1 MEEQEF
7 KKVDILIVDDDRL
20 SLELAGKILE
30 KDFQIA
36 SVGSGQEALAFLE
49 ENAPKLILMDL
60 HMPDMDGRETMQRI
74 QEREEWRK
82 IPVIILTADA
92 KPETE
97 EACFAMG
104 ATDFIAKPF
113 VPVIMR
119 NRISRAVELYTL
131 RWELES
137 RLAEK
142 TRLVERVSLNSI
154 MVIANTIDAKDTYTS
169 GHSLRVAKCSEAI
182 ARRLGWSEGEVRNL
196 HYIALLHDIGKIGV
210 PDSIL
215 NKPSRLTAEEFSLI
229 KKHPVIGH
237 EILKDIRMIKG
248 VAEGAYYHH
257 ERYDGKGY
265 PNGLKGEEIPFY
277 ARIIGIA
284 DAYDAMTSNRIYRTK
299 LPTEKVIAEF
309 ERCAGTQFDPMLARV
324 FVEMLKE
331 GFYIPAQSRREY
343 DSTNQEEINM
353 AEESSA
359 LLSKI
364 LTEYGAGKGTV
375 DFLTGLNNRRYG
387 EERVT
392 SLIREGHKGVFV
404 ILDLDNFKDVN
415 DAYGHLMGD
424 KVLKLMASALSANM
438 PDTDVVCRMGGD
450 EFVLFLCDVELKRVI
465 EEKIR
470 QIRDAFAE
478 NMKDEKCRE
487 MVSISAGISLCPR
500 DGRNFSTLY
509 NNADKALY
517 HVKRNGKNSVHFF
530 SPVGMDQEQS
540 KVQTDLDNIR
550 HILEGRMDQAEGI
563 YKVHYDEFK
572 NLYTYLSRCVKRKGQ
587 SVQMVLFTLKSGN
600 SGYVD
605 KSIFEEAM
613 SALEVAIAYSLRMVD
628 VGSRYSSVQYLVIL
642 VDTNIENGKK
652 VAERVTGQFYRI
664 YSGSGITLSYDI
676 QTLQV
681 EGMRGAEEAKT
692 ED

>member
-1 MEEQEF
+1 
-7 KKVDILIVDDDRL
+7 
-20 SLELAGKILE
+20 
-30 KDFQIA
+30 
-36 SVGSGQEALAFLE
+36 
-49 ENAPKLILMDL
+49 
-60 HMPDMDGRETMQRI
+60 MPD
-74 QEREEWRK
+74 
-82 IPVIILTADA
+82 
-92 KPETE
+92 
-97 EACFAMG
+97 
-104 ATDFIAKPF
+104 
-113 VPVIMR
+113 
-119 NRISRAVELYTL
+119 
-131 RWELES
+131 
-137 RLAEK
+137 
-142 TRLVERVSLNSI
+142 
-154 MVIANTIDAKDTYTS
+154 
-169 GHSLRVAKCSEAI
+169 
-182 ARRLGWSEGEVRNL
+182 
-196 HYIALLHDIGKIGV
+196 
-210 PDSIL
+210 
-215 NKPSRLTAEEFSLI
+215 
-229 KKHPVIGH
+229 
-237 EILKDIRMIKG
+237 
-248 VAEGAYYHH
+248 
-257 ERYDGKGY
+257 
-265 PNGLKGEEIPFY
+265 
-277 ARIIGIA
+277 
-284 DAYDAMTSNRIYRTK
+284 
-299 LPTEKVIAEF
+299 
-309 ERCAGTQFDPMLARV
+309 
-324 FVEMLKE
+324 
-331 GFYIPAQSRREY
+331 
-343 DSTNQEEINM
+343 
-353 AEESSA
+353 
-359 LLSKI
+359 
-364 LTEYGAGKGTV
+364 
-375 DFLTGLNNRRYG
+375 
-387 EERVT
+387 
-392 SLIREGHKGVFV
+392 
-404 ILDLDNFKDVN
+404 
-415 DAYGHLMGD
+415 
-424 KVLKLMASALSANM
+424 
-438 PDTDVVCRMGGD
+438 GGD

-681 EGMRGAEEAKT
+681 EGMRGAEEVKT